1 MGTAFTLEEGQWA
14 VKSARTVIKLWIT
27 EGRLVKA
34 KPPSRLDI
42 PGGVF
47 VTLNKASDG
56 SLRGC
61 IGYPLPVFNIPEAL
75 SRASQGATRD
85 PRFSPLHIDELERII
100 VEVSLLTEPSEIAVE
115 DPAQY
120 PANVQVGQDGLIA
133 SYAGREG
140 LLLPQVASEYNWTP
154 TEFIAQTCF
163 KAGLP
168 TDAWKMPGF
177 ILSSFQAE
185 VFTETEP
192 GGEVVRKDLAV

>member
-1 MGTAFTLEEGQWA
+1 MGTAFTLEQGEWA
-14 VKSARTVIKLWIT
+14 VRSARTVIKLWIT

-34 KPPSRLDI
+34 KPPSGLDI

-47 VTLNKASDG
+47 VTLNKVSDG

-61 IGYPLPVFNIPEAL
+61 IGYPLPVFHIPEAL

-85 PRFSPLHIDELERII
+85 PRFSPLHIDELDRVL
-100 VEVSLLTEPSEIAVE
+100 VEVSLLTEPREVIVE
-115 DPAQY
+115 DPVDY
-120 PANVQVGQDGLIA
+120 PANIQVGRDGLIA
-133 SYAGREG
+133 SYAGHEG

-154 TEFIAQTCF
+154 TEFLSQNCF

-168 TDAWKMPGF
+168 TYAWKMPGF

-185 VFTETEP
+185 VFTETSP
-192 GGEVVRKDLAV
+192 GGQVVAKDLAL